1 MVSHMETSAITEV
14 GGAVVSG
21 MMAAMSGEN
30 IDSLAADHQS
40 AVLDSIGADL
50 MGSNGAG
57 FEAIESAGTNFDQMA
72 PTDEAAPSG
81 QAATEAFSVGDLFTG

>member
-50 MGSNGAG
+50 MGSNGVG
-57 FEAIESAGTNFDQMA
+57 FDAIEPAGASFEQMS
-72 PTDEAAPSG
+72 PTDEAAPSDP
-81 QAATEAFSVGDLFTG
+81 AATEAFSVGDLFTG